1 MHAQDAEFTR
11 PGARGRTGAAAGRRR
26 RAESGIDAATGCL
39 GPSVPTMRVLL
50 LNYEFPPVGGGAGH
64 ATANIA
70 SGLVRLGVEAE
81 VLTSR
86 IDDEK
91 DGDVT
96 AGVPVHRVNS
106 WRVGVHDCGLRGA
119 YTYLVGAAL
128 KLRQLQAR
136 RPYDIE
142 HYFFSL
148 PTGLLTLVPRRTA
161 PTPYI
166 VSLRG
171 SDVPGYD
178 PYNAKVERLHKLMK
192 PLNRRIWR
200 RAGRVVA
207 LSEAL
212 AETAR
217 ETLPELDIDVIP
229 NGIDTRRFS
238 PPDERPQEKR
248 VRLITVARL
257 LERKGIQTILEA
269 CARPTVLPVELTIV
283 GTGPYEPEL
292 RQMIAGMGL
301 EDRVR
306 FLGFVPNEDLPHL
319 YRESDIFV
327 LPSETESFGLVFAE
341 AMSCGLPIAASNV
354 GGIPETVRD
363 GVDGLLCPP
372 GEPLALREN
381 ILRLI
386 SNVDAREEIS
396 YSQRERIL
404 ENYTW
409 DQIAARYVD
418 VYRSVL
424 AAGGRSPTRRPQPDF
439 RH

>member
-1 MHAQDAEFTR
+1 
-11 PGARGRTGAAAGRRR
+11 
-26 RAESGIDAATGCL
+26 
-39 GPSVPTMRVLL
+39 MRVLL

-70 SGLVRLGVEAE
+70 SGLARLGVEAE

-86 IDDEK
+86 IDGEQ
-91 DGDVT
+91 DGDEV

-119 YTYLVGAAL
+119 YTYLAGAAL
-128 KLRQLQAR
+128 KLKQLHARQR
-136 RPYDIE
+136 YDLE

-148 PTGLLTLVPRRTA
+148 PTGLLTLVPGIRR

-178 PYNAKVERLHKLMK
+178 RFNAKVEHLHKLLK
-192 PLNRRIWR
+192 PLNRRIWE
-200 RAGRVVA
+200 RADRVVA
-207 LSEAL
+207 LSSAL
-212 AETAR
+212 AATANQ
-217 ETLPELDIDVIP
+217 TAPDLDIDVIP
-229 NGIDTRRFS
+229 NGIDTRRFA
-238 PPDERPQEKR
+238 PPEGRPPER
-248 VRLITVARL
+248 RLRLVTVARL
-257 LERKGIQTILEA
+257 LERKGIHTILEA
-269 CARPTVLPVELTIV
+269 CAKPTVLPVELSII
-283 GTGPYEPEL
+283 GTGPFEPEL
-292 RQMIAGMGL
+292 RQMVDEMGL
-301 EDRVR
+301 GDRVR
-306 FLGFVPNEDLPHL
+306 FLGFVPNDELPQH
-319 YRESDIFV
+319 YRRSDIFV
-327 LPSETESFGLVFAE
+327 LPSEIESFGLVFAE

-372 GEPLALREN
+372 GQPVALREN

-386 SNVDAREEIS
+386 SNVDTREEIS
-396 YSQRERIL
+396 HSQRERVL

-409 DQIAARYVD
+409 DQIAARYAD
-418 VYRSVL
+418 LYRSVL
-424 AAGGRSPTRRPQPDF
+424 AASGPARADPQPQL

>member
-1 MHAQDAEFTR
+1 
-11 PGARGRTGAAAGRRR
+11 
-26 RAESGIDAATGCL
+26 
-39 GPSVPTMRVLL
+39 MRVLL

-70 SGLVRLGVEAE
+70 SGLVRMGIDAE

-86 IDDEK
+86 IDGEE
-91 DGDVT
+91 DGDVVE
-96 AGVPVHRVNS
+96 GVPVHRVNS
-106 WRVGVHDCGLRGA
+106 WRVDVHDCGLRGA
-119 YTYLVGAAL
+119 YTYLMGAAP
-128 KLRQLQAR
+128 KLRQLQAE

-148 PTGLLTLVPRRTA
+148 PTGLLSLLPRTGTPA
-161 PTPYI
+161 PYV

-178 PYNAKVERLHKLMK
+178 PFNAKVERLHKVLK

-200 RAGRVVA
+200 RAGKVVA

-217 ETLPELDIDVIP
+217 ETAPELDIEVIP
-229 NGIDTRRFS
+229 NGIDTSRFS
-238 PPDERPQEKR
+238 PPEERPAENR

-269 CARPTVLPVELTIV
+269 CAKPTLLPVELDII
-283 GTGPYEPEL
+283 GTGSYEPEL
-292 RQMIAGMGL
+292 RQMVDEMGL
-301 EDRVR
+301 EDQVH
-306 FLGFVPNEDLPHL
+306 FLGFVPNEELPSH
-319 YRESDIFV
+319 YRRSDVFV

-372 GEPLALREN
+372 GQPLALREN

-396 YSQRERIL
+396 HSQRERIL
-404 ENYTW
+404 QNYTW
-409 DQIAARYVD
+409 DRIAARYAD
-418 VYRSVL
+418 LYRSVL
-424 AAGGRSPTRRPQPDF
+424 AAGGPAQARIGPQL

>member
-1 MHAQDAEFTR
+1 
-11 PGARGRTGAAAGRRR
+11 
-26 RAESGIDAATGCL
+26 
-39 GPSVPTMRVLL
+39 MRVLL

-70 SGLVRLGVEAE
+70 SGLVRLNVEAE

-86 IDDEK
+86 IDGEE
-91 DGDVT
+91 DGELVD
-96 AGVPVHRVNS
+96 GVPVHRVRS

-119 YTYLVGAAL
+119 YTYLLSAAP
-128 KLRQLQAR
+128 KLRRLQAER
-136 RPYDIE
+136 RYDIH

-148 PTGLLTLVPRRTA
+148 PTALLTLFPQVA
-161 PTPYI
+161 PDTPYI

-178 PYNAKVERLHKLMK
+178 PYNAKVERLHAALK
-192 PLNRRIWR
+192 PVTRRIWR
-200 RAGRVVA
+200 GASRVVA

-217 ETLPELDIDVIP
+217 RTDPDLDIDVIP
-229 NGIDTRRFS
+229 NGIDPELFS
-238 PPDERPQEKR
+238 PPSERRTRK
-248 VRLITVARL
+248 VTRLITVARL

-283 GTGPYEPEL
+283 GTGPYESEL
-292 RQMIAGMGL
+292 RAMVRDFAL

-306 FLGFVPNEDLPHL
+306 FLGFVPNEELPDH
-319 YRESDIFV
+319 YRRSDIFV

-372 GEPLALREN
+372 GEPLSLREN

-386 SNVDAREEIS
+386 SNVDTRKEIS
-396 YSQRERIL
+396 YFQRERIL
-404 ENYTW
+404 ERYSW
-409 DQIAARYVD
+409 EQIAARYAD
-418 VYRSVL
+418 VYRAVL
-424 AAGGRSPTRRPQPDF
+424 AGGRTSRLRVQSQL
-439 RH
+439 RS

>member
-1 MHAQDAEFTR
+1 
-11 PGARGRTGAAAGRRR
+11 
-26 RAESGIDAATGCL
+26 
-39 GPSVPTMRVLL
+39 MRVLL

-70 SGLVRLGVEAE
+70 AGLVRMGIEAE

-86 IDDEK
+86 IAGEK
-91 DGDVT
+91 DGELVN
-96 AGVPVHRVNS
+96 GVRVHRVPS
-106 WRVGVHDCGLRGA
+106 WRVGVHECGLRGA
-119 YTYLVGAAL
+119 YTYLLTAAP
-128 KLRQLQAR
+128 KLRHLRATR
-136 RPYDIE
+136 EYDIE

-148 PTGLLTLVPRRTA
+148 PTGLLTLLPQAAPR
-161 PTPYI
+161 TPYI

-178 PYNAKVERLHKLMK
+178 PYNARVERLHALLK
-192 PLNRRIWR
+192 PLTRRIWR

-217 ETLPELDIDVIP
+217 HTDPDLEIDVIP
-229 NGIDTRRFS
+229 NGIDPERFS
-238 PPDERPQEKR
+238 PPPERRTRR
-248 VRLITVARL
+248 VARLITVARL

-283 GTGPYEPEL
+283 GTGPYEGEL
-292 RQMIAGMGL
+292 RALVQELGL
-301 EDRVR
+301 ADRVR
-306 FLGFVPNEDLPHL
+306 FLGFVPNEELPCL
-319 YRESDIFV
+319 YRQSDIFV

-372 GEPLALREN
+372 GEPLSLREN
-381 ILRLI
+381 ILRLM
-386 SNVDAREEIS
+386 SNVDAHREIS
-396 YSQRERIL
+396 HSQRERIL
-404 ENYTW
+404 ERYSW
-409 DQIAARYVD
+409 KQIAARYAD

-424 AAGGRSPTRRPQPDF
+424 AGEGQSRCRVQPEL
-439 RH
+439 RN

>member
-1 MHAQDAEFTR
+1 
-11 PGARGRTGAAAGRRR
+11 
-26 RAESGIDAATGCL
+26 
-39 GPSVPTMRVLL
+39 MRVLL

-70 SGLVRLGVEAE
+70 SGLARLGVEAE

-86 IDDEK
+86 IDGEQ
-91 DGDVT
+91 DGDEV
-96 AGVPVHRVNS
+96 AGVPVHRVSS

-119 YTYLVGAAL
+119 YTYLAGAAL
-128 KLRQLQAR
+128 KLKQLHAR
-136 RPYDIE
+136 RRYDLE

-148 PTGLLTLVPRRTA
+148 PTGLLTLVPGVRP

-178 PYNAKVERLHKLMK
+178 PFNAKVERLHKLMK
-192 PLNRRIWR
+192 PLNRRIWEQ
-200 RAGRVVA
+200 ADRVVA
-207 LSEAL
+207 LSGAL
-212 AETAR
+212 ADTAKA
-217 ETLPELDIDVIP
+217 TAPELDIDVIP
-229 NGIDTRRFS
+229 NGIDVRRFS
-238 PPDERPQEKR
+238 PPEGRPPERR
-248 VRLITVARL
+248 IRLVTVARL

-269 CARPTVLPVELTIV
+269 CAKPTLLPVELSII
-283 GTGPYEPEL
+283 GTGPFEPEL
-292 RQMIAGMGL
+292 RQMVDEMGL
-301 EDRVR
+301 GDRVR
-306 FLGFVPNEDLPHL
+306 FLGFVPNEELPRH
-319 YRESDIFV
+319 YRRSDIFV

-372 GEPLALREN
+372 GQPLALREN
-381 ILRLI
+381 IQRLI
-386 SNVDAREEIS
+386 SSVDTREEIS
-396 YSQRERIL
+396 HSQRERVL

-409 DQIAARYVD
+409 DQIAARYAD
-418 VYRSVL
+418 LYRSVL
-424 AAGGRSPTRRPQPDF
+424 AAGGPTRASPQPQL